1 MSQTTIEEPSAAG
14 NETKAKD
21 KGNKRNL
28 GQLRRLVQ
36 MLRPHRSRFYGA
48 TLALLL
54 GSGIGLSFPQ
64 LAQIAI
70 DEGIS
75 QGNAER
81 LNQVALFFLALTILQ
96 AGLTWIRH
104 FWMSWLGERV
114 VADLRNQVFQ
124 RLLSLPPSWFQERR
138 TGELVGRL
146 SSDVTVVEGV
156 VGSELSIALRNTV
169 QLFGGLALL
178 FITNVKL
185 TAAMLLIV
193 PPLSVGVVLFGR
205 AIRKMS
211 RALQDRLAEASAQV
225 DETISS
231 IQTVQSFTREPVESQ
246 RYAADVEEAF
256 QQALSLTRWRASF
269 MSTASLGGFIAVGG
283 VLWLGGQAVLRD
295 ELAAGDLL
303 AFILYTLMVATSLGS
318 LASLWSNL
326 QRAAGATE
334 RLFGIIDTVPE
345 IRDVASPKPLGNGK
359 GEISFQNV
367 SFAYPT
373 RPQDPVLSEISLDIQ
388 PGEVVALVGSSGAGK
403 TTITSL
409 LQRFFDVQKGTIRV
423 EGDDIRELRLATLR
437 DAIGVVA
444 QEPVL
449 FSGTIREN
457 IAYGRRDAAL
467 EDIVAAAKDAHA
479 DGFIADFAQGYDT
492 VVGERGVKLSGGQ
505 RQRIA
510 IARAILKDPRILI
523 LDEATSNLD
532 AESEHLVQEAL
543 GRLMAGRTTIVIA
556 HRLSTVREA
565 HRIIV
570 MDQGKIREQGTHTQL
585 MQLEGFYQKLVQH
598 QLVGPGNDES
608 QSTHSLARTLQT

>member
-1 MSQTTIEEPSAAG
+1 MNDTPSTPNASPTERTEG
-14 NETKAKD
+14 QKP
-21 KGNKRNL
+21 KRNL
-28 GQLRRLVQ
+28 GQLRRLLS
-36 MLRPHRSRFYGA
+36 MIRPHRWRFAGA

-54 GSGIGLSFPQ
+54 GSGIGLAFPQ
-64 LAQIAI
+64 LAKIAI
-70 DEGIS
+70 DDGIS
-75 QGNAER
+75 KGDVQA
-81 LNQVALFFLALTILQ
+81 LNGMALLFLALTLVQ
-96 AGLTWIRH
+96 AALTWLRH

-114 VADLRNQVFQ
+114 VSDLRNQVFE

-138 TGELVGRL
+138 VGELVGRL
-146 SSDVTVVEGV
+146 TSDVTVVEGV

-178 FITNVKL
+178 FVTNVKL
-185 TAAMLLIV
+185 TLAMLLIV

-205 AIRKMS
+205 AIRRMS

-225 DETISS
+225 DETISA
-231 IQTVQSFTREPVESQ
+231 IQTVQSFTREPIEAN
-246 RYAADVEEAF
+246 RYATDVEAAF

-269 MSTASLGGFIAVGG
+269 MSTASLAGFVAVGG
-283 VLWLGGQAVLRD
+283 VLWLGGQAVLAN

-345 IRDVASPKPLGNGK
+345 IRDADAPKALASGK
-359 GEISFQNV
+359 GHITFESV
-367 SFAYPT
+367 SFSYPA
-373 RPQDPVLSEISLDIQ
+373 RRHDDVLQNIDLEIQ
-388 PGEVVALVGSSGAGK
+388 PGEVIALVGSSGAGK
-403 TTITSL
+403 TTVTTL
-409 LQRFFDVQKGTIRV
+409 LQRFFDVQRGVIRV
-423 EGDDIRELRLATLR
+423 EGDDIRDIRLAELRA
-437 DAIGVVA
+437 AIGVVA

-457 IAYGRRDAAL
+457 IAYGRQDASL
-467 EDIVAAAKDAHA
+467 EQVIEAARDAHA
-479 DGFIADFAQGYDT
+479 HGFIEDFSQGYET

-543 GRLMAGRTTIVIA
+543 GRLMQGRTTIVIA

-570 MDQGKIREQGTHTQL
+570 MDNGQIRQQGTHAQL
-585 MQLEGFYQKLVQH
+585 MQTGGLYQRLVQH
-598 QLVGPGNDES
+598 QLVGNGKDDNHSP
-608 QSTHSLARTLQT
+608 HSLARTAQT

>member
-1 MSQTTIEEPSAAG
+1 MTNENTASPSVG
-14 NETKAKD
+14 PED
-21 KGNKRNL
+21 KNKKSEKRNL
-28 GQLRRLVQ
+28 GQLRRLFQ
-36 MLRPHRSRFYGA
+36 MLRPHRWRFIGA
-48 TLALLL
+48 TFALFL

-81 LNQVALFFLALTILQ
+81 LNHVALFFLMLTVLQ

-178 FITNVKL
+178 FITNAKL

-225 DETISS
+225 NETISA

-246 RYAADVEEAF
+246 RYATDVESAF

-269 MSTASLGGFIAVGG
+269 MSTATLGGFIAVGG
-283 VLWLGGQAVLRD
+283 VLWLGGQAVLRQ
-295 ELAAGDLL
+295 ELASGDLL

-345 IRDVASPKPLGNGK
+345 VRDADVPKVLAGGK
-359 GEISFQNV
+359 GSISFENV
-367 SFAYPT
+367 TFAYPT
-373 RPQDPVLSEISLDIQ
+373 RQQDPVLVNVSLDIQ

-409 LQRFFDVQKGTIRV
+409 LQRFFDVQDGVIRV
-423 EGDDIRELRLATLR
+423 EGDDIRELKIATLR

-449 FSGTIREN
+449 FSGTIQEN
-457 IAYGRRDAAL
+457 IAYGRRDASS
-467 EDIVAAAKDAHA
+467 EEIVAAAKDAHA
-479 DGFIADFAQGYDT
+479 HGFINEFTNGYET

-510 IARAILKDPRILI
+510 IARAILKNPRILI

-543 GRLMAGRTTIVIA
+543 GRLMEGRTTIVIA

-570 MDQGKIREQGTHTQL
+570 MDQGQIQEQGSHAQL
-585 MQLEGFYQKLVQH
+585 MKLGGFYQKLVQH
-598 QLVGPGNDES
+598 QLVGSGNEDN
-608 QSTHSLARTLQT
+608 QSTHSLARTLHT